1 MRVQFNNIYSISFKA
16 HKKEI
21 RDADDIQRQARKT
34 FPFISSSYVD
44 EFYLTADK
52 NKFEKKNQ
60 RAREISDK
68 LYAKLRVGRNIVKYP
83 FLYGLRVSDF
93 EKEIP
98 YAMVLSTLPLIKTGN
113 CHECA
118 VASLAALTANGYY
131 DSHKIDLML
140 ETQLINKKTGEV
152 ENTTLDSLDHSFV
165 VSSMGKNSDKE
176 EDQVVLDS
184 WLGFA
189 DSVSGAK
196 ARFKQIYSDDYL
208 DEIYKKNRSLY
219 RLEKAKQGEAIFFD
233 DYECKQKMVFKRS
246 DPFTEK
252 QMQDLGLYSRIIH
265 EQLWMKKHEI

>member
-1 MRVQFNNIYSISFKA
+1 MRVQFNNIYSLSFKA

-68 LYAKLRVGRNIVKYP
+68 LYAKLKVGRNIVKYP

-98 YAMVLSTLPLIKTGN
+98 YAMVLSTLPMIKTGN